1 MPGFLSLEKTDS
13 SILSY
18 QLPVALHLGVGPC
31 EVVPIYAG
39 MSTGSITVQVSLLR
53 FCGCRFLVVY
63 RRRYLRA
70 VAPELRCSGCAV
82 DVSFGASATWS
93 VVVCILHFD

>member
-1 MPGFLSLEKTDS
+1 MPGFSSLEKTDS

-39 MSTGSITVQVSLLR
+39 MSTGSIIVEILWVP
-53 FCGCRFLVVY
+53 FP
-63 RRRYLRA
+63 RRIQKTLSQSSC
-70 VAPELRCSGCAV
+70 PELRCSGCAV
-82 DVSFGASATWS
+82 DGSFGASATWS